1 MDTNI
6 KPVSLFNASAPSN
19 VADRLNVSL
28 FQQGDLTFKKKDNGT
43 GSLESMKIFRSG
55 TFKDS
60 MGIQHTWDP
69 EHLHQM
75 VFHFN
80 LLKDKGV
87 LPNVPVRVDHSFS
100 AAKVIGWIT
109 SLEVKDNF
117 LLMNADITE
126 PDAAEKI
133 DRGTYRNRS
142 AEVGMYETN
151 AEAFYW
157 PVLQGVAFVDLA
169 AVEGLYSATP
179 RRYTILNDKESTVPE
194 EPTPPTPP
202 APPAPPANPTPP
214 APTPPAPTPPAPA
227 PPAPAPTA
235 TFNVNGQQTQDFAA
249 VQTHIAALETFRRE
263 TLHAARTNFVADLAK
278 NNRIA
283 ATQVES
289 MTAHAISLNDEQWDG
304 FKKTWENAPANSL
317 LGNQHNGVTNQNNQN
332 GTENV
337 PSELETVKEIV
348 AMHAKAGMTPEQI
361 AKTPSGVKLAAL
373 TAAK

>member
-1 MDTNI
+1 MNANP
-6 KPVSLFNASAPSN
+6 KPVSLFNAPAPTN

-28 FQQGDLTFKKKDNGT
+28 FQHGEIKFKKNDNGS
-43 GSLESMKIFRSG
+43 GQLQAMKIFRAG

-60 MGIQHTWDP
+60 IGIQHTWDP

-126 PDAAEKI
+126 PDAVEKI

-179 RRYTILNDKESTVPE
+179 RRYTILDDKESTVPE

-202 APPAPPANPTPP
+202 APPAPPAPTPP
-214 APTPPAPTPPAPA
+214 APAPPAPTPPAPA
-227 PPAPAPTA
+227 PPAPASPQ
-235 TFNVNGQQTQDFAA
+235 TFNVNGQTTSDFAA

-263 TLHAARTNFVADLAK
+263 TMSAARSTFVTDLAK

-283 ATQVES
+283 APQVES
-289 MTAHAISLNDEQWDG
+289 MTAHAQSLTDEQWEG
-304 FKKTWENAPANSL
+304 FKKTWENAPANAL
-317 LGNQHNGVTNQNNQN
+317 LGNQHNGVTNPANAGEQ
-332 GTENV
+332 ENV

-348 AMHAKAGMTPEQI
+348 AMHAKAGMTPDQI
-361 AKTPSGVKLAAL
+361 SKTPSGIKLAAL